1 MIQQAFGVMQQPL
14 TRVEEKMDENNKMLT
29 NLTEF
34 WLKINEN
41 DEIFNFVEIF
51 NIVSKI
57 QFCF

>member
-29 NLTEF
+29 KLTE
-34 WLKINEN
+34 ICRNNNEN
-41 DEIFNFVEIF
+41 YMMKFNFDEIL

-57 QFCF
+57 